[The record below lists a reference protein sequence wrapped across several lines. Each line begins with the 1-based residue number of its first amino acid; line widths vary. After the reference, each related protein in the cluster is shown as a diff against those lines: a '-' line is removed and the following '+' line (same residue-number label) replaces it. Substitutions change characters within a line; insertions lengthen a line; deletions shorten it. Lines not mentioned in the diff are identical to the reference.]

1 MNNTKEWLKKQAIWY
16 DRDMIVL
23 AAIGF
28 LVGLC
33 LGHIFL

>member
-1 MNNTKEWLKKQAIWY
+1 MNNTKGWLKNQPICY
-16 DRDMIVL
+16 SRDMIILV
-23 AAIGF
+23 AIGF